1 MLIQQILE
9 AEQRTAASREIRSL
23 MQSEGY
29 RLLGSGAD
37 ATVWTKRSA
46 TGVIK
51 IIMPD
56 AGQGSST
63 AKYFEK
69 FYDFCRAHPE
79 FENLPRFSELKK
91 FVINDVEYTAA
102 AMEKLRPVK
111 SGSFAEAMV
120 WVLSDLATTGQSWR
134 QAQGQ
139 IQQPQT
145 WQHYSGTLSAQ
156 DIVNQFRSMSSL
168 QKSQWS
174 VLYGLMQI
182 LYQTGNI
189 NRLGWDLHTENV
201 MQRSDGTLVIV
212 DPWFNIESQ
221 Q

>member
-1 MLIQQILE
+1 
-9 AEQRTAASREIRSL
+9 
-23 MQSEGY
+23 
-29 RLLGSGAD
+29 
-37 ATVWTKRSA
+37 
-46 TGVIK
+46 
-51 IIMPD
+51 
-56 AGQGSST
+56 
-63 AKYFEK
+63 
-69 FYDFCRAHPE
+69 
-79 FENLPRFSELKK
+79 
-91 FVINDVEYTAA
+91 
-102 AMEKLRPVK
+102 
-111 SGSFAEAMV
+111 MV